1 MTSQN
6 SGAAS
11 AAILAGG
18 LGSRLRSVVSDR
30 PKVLALVN
38 GRPFIAALLDQIVES
53 GAESVA
59 LCTGY
64 LGEQVEAAFGAV
76 YRNLKIFYSRE
87 PSSLGTAGALRLAL
101 PLLGAGSIVVMNG
114 DSFCD
119 ARVKDVLSWHR
130 ARAARATLLLSEVA
144 DTSRY
149 GRVRT
154 ADDGRVVGF
163 EEKDASGGRG
173 WINAGVYVIE
183 RELLE
188 TIPGD
193 RAVSLEREMFSS
205 WIGEGMYGFKTS
217 GRFIDIGIPETYA
230 AAGRF
235 FSSEAKI

>member
-87 PSSLGTAGALRLAL
+87 PSSLDTAGALRLGL
-101 PLLGAGSIVVMNG
+101 
-114 DSFCD
+114 
-119 ARVKDVLSWHR
+119 ARL
-130 ARAARATLLLSEVA
+130 
-144 DTSRY
+144 
-149 GRVRT
+149 
-154 ADDGRVVGF
+154 
-163 EEKDASGGRG
+163 GRG
-173 WINAGVYVIE
+173 RQLVRDAW
-183 RELLE
+183 
-188 TIPGD
+188 
-193 RAVSLEREMFSS
+193 SF
-205 WIGEGMYGFKTS
+205 
-217 GRFIDIGIPETYA
+217 
-230 AAGRF
+230 
-235 FSSEAKI
+235 

>member
-6 SGAAS
+6 SGAS

-87 PSSLGTAGALRLAL
+87 PSPLGTAGALRLAL
-101 PLLGAGSIVVMNG
+101 PLLGDGSIVVMNG

-149 GRVRT
+149 GRVRI
-154 ADDGRVVGF
+154 ADEDRVVGF

-188 TIPGD
+188 TITDD
-193 RAVSLEREMFSS
+193 RSVSLEREMFPS
-205 WIGEGMYGFKTS
+205 WIGKGMYGFKTS

-230 AAGRF
+230 DAGRF
-235 FSSEAKI
+235 FASEVKI

>member
-30 PKVLALVN
+30 PKVLAAVN
-38 GRPFIAALLDQIVES
+38 GRPFIAALLDQLVES

-64 LGEQVEAAFGAV
+64 LGEQVESAFGSV

-87 PSSLGTAGALRLAL
+87 QSPLGTAGALRLAL
-101 PLLGAGSIVVMNG
+101 PLLSAGSIVVMNG

-130 ARAARATLLLSEVA
+130 SRAARATLLLSEVT

-193 RAVSLEREMFSS
+193 RAVSLEREVFYS
-205 WIGEGMYGFKTS
+205 WIGEVMYGFKTS

-230 AAGRF
+230 AAGQF
-235 FSSEAKI
+235 FSTEAKI